1 MNSFEEGLVF
11 EISVLQVKLEQAQAD
26 VKSLK
31 RRIRGLSK
39 YLADYQS
46 DEPITDREVS
56 DDQC

>member
-1 MNSFEEGLVF
+1 MNSFEEGLAF
-11 EISVLQVKLEQAQAD
+11 EIATLQAQLEQAQAK
-26 VKSLK
+26 VTSLK